1 MAFPSIAAA
10 TAVQTGTL
18 GTNNLTM
25 PSGISAG
32 DLLLMQLAIAN
43 GSART
48 PPSGWTEVFD
58 GSFATASRSLYV
70 CGKIAA
76 GGESS
81 TMPSGSG
88 AYVGVV
94 FRITGHQAEMPFVSS
109 IATGASGNAN
119 PPNLAP
125 GVGTQDFLWLV
136 LGGLSDG
143 GSNGFSGAPSSFT
156 NLLSDNNTVG
166 FGQARRNLNGSSLD
180 PGTFTNDSDAWGAI
194 TLAVSP
200 SRQTEVVVPAAALVT
215 VSDPVPTVTISV
227 PSAISLVTVTAPE
240 PAVGAVTSVAPPV
253 SEVDVTVPTPAVT
266 AQQRT
271 TIRVRER
278 PPLRVSVEVTS
289 PTGRRYRWAEDE
301 PNAANVPSGL
311 NYGDVM
317 PGGFESMDCV
327 LPRKPGVNYDD
338 LTEFSTITVRSAS
351 TDVLGEY
358 RLERTPRVSGNQM
371 SVSPGAVGWQAHL
384 EADKSAKQV
393 YVERGGW
400 GDPPLDRVI
409 ALGSSGNTSYLSAE
423 HNGSGVVFRAAE
435 TPYYD
440 LQFTD
445 PNIPDIQDR
454 TYIEA
459 ETVEQWY
466 AAPDGVEITKVQ
478 YRGASAGQ
486 TSDFESQALF
496 ASDNA
501 DGSSA
506 DSYSLTLDSTLRTV
520 TLTTPR
526 KYVFLRLKLDAQSKI
541 ESAATREY
549 ARLAVYGNSGVPLR
563 TIQIANEPDGVY
575 ASDVIAHAV
584 RTWAP
589 LLRFTEGRN
598 GSITPTGF
606 VIPHFAFR
614 EAVAPSEII
623 KGADRYHL
631 RDWAVWENRTFHY
644 HERGDGGR
652 RWRAR
657 VGPANLQ
664 ETGPEVSR
672 LHTGVI
678 VRYQDVDG
686 SAKTAGPTG
695 SGSTDEYADLI
706 DDDPQ
711 NPANQIGERRWAQL
725 DMGGTS
731 TPAGAR
737 EVGRRFLAEQR
748 LVSSSGQAELVGF
761 VEDDRGMLFPASYV
775 RAGDEISFTD
785 AADSSYRRIVRTQK
799 DHDQRSTQID
809 LDAPPEGLDALL
821 ERLQSVLVLVDPNA
835 GDIPS
840 SGVSSRESPS
850 SPRQGSDQD

>member
-1 MAFPSIAAA
+1 MAFPVAAA
-10 TAVQTGTL
+10 SADSSGAL
-18 GTNNLTM
+18 DTNNLSM
-25 PSGISAG
+25 PAGIAAG
-32 DLLLMQLAIAN
+32 NLLVMRLETSDPTAM
-43 GSART
+43 S
-48 PPSGWTEVFD
+48 PPSGWTEILD
-58 GSFATASRSLYV
+58 GALPGSGGRLYI
-70 CGKIAA
+70 CAKIAA
-76 GGESS
+76 GGESATRPTGNSGNYAGKVTRYTGAHPSAMPEVS
-81 TMPSGSG
+81 TL
-88 AYVGVV
+88 
-94 FRITGHQAEMPFVSS
+94 
-109 IATGASGNAN
+109 ATGTNAN
-119 PPNLAP
+119 PNPASLTPSWGAADTHWEAIA
-125 GVGTQDFLWLV
+125 GVENERTTSSYPTNYSSGTNQRNSATLTIAHRDL
-136 LGGLSDG
+136 
-143 GSNGFSGAPSSFT
+143 NASSE
-156 NLLSDNNTVG
+156 
-166 FGQARRNLNGSSLD
+166 D
-180 PGTFTNDSDAWGAI
+180 PGTFTMAGSENWAAA
-194 TLAVSP
+194 TLAIRP
-200 SRQTEVVVPAAALVT
+200 PAATEVQPPVSLVT

-253 SEVDVTVPTPAVT
+253 SEVDVTVPTPAIT
-266 AQQRT
+266 ATQRT

-761 VEDDRGMLFPASYV
+761 VEDDRGMLFPASYI

-799 DHDQRSTQID
+799 DHERRSTQVD